1 MAGPHKGFLGV
12 RSKGVLDYTCMTG
25 VAKHALERIGANCI
39 MPILDRRRFGLLA
52 ASAATMPVA
61 NAWGQSPPK
70 GGRRVGLMMAVSSGD
85 GEGQA
90 RVEAFRKGLVEAGLQ
105 PGSVDVDVIWYNGS
119 FEVAKKETLALIGRD
134 VEILVVNG
142 TPGMDAIRAS
152 GTKLPTV
159 FVVVSNPVGAGY
171 VPNLSRPGGHI
182 TGFSTFEPEIAGKW
196 LQILRQISPGLRNVS
211 MLLDPNFK
219 GFNSL
224 LEAVEMIAPRHGI
237 VPHAA
242 RASSLQEIEAA
253 LAVISKQEM
262 PGLIVS
268 PSPINTVNRRKLI
281 ESANAARIPAIY
293 PFRFYVRDGALTAY
307 GFNAADQF
315 RRAAGYVSR
324 ILRGEKP
331 GDLPVQSPSLFEF
344 GINLKTAKAI
354 GVTIPQSL
362 LVSADEIIE

>member
-1 MAGPHKGFLGV
+1 
-12 RSKGVLDYTCMTG
+12 MTD
-25 VAKHALERIGANCI
+25 VASHIPERIGANII
-39 MPILDRRRFGLLA
+39 MRALNRRRFGLIA
-52 ASAATMPVA
+52 ASAATIPLA
-61 NAWGQSPPK
+61 NAWGQSPAK
-70 GGRRVGLMMAVSSGD
+70 GARRVGLMMAVSSGD
-85 GEGQA
+85 REGQA
-90 RVEAFRKGLVEAGLQ
+90 RVEAFRKGLVETGLQ
-105 PGSVDVDVIWYNGS
+105 PGSDVDVDVVWYNGK
-119 FEVAKKETLALIGRD
+119 FEAAKEEATALIGRK

-152 GTKLPTV
+152 GIELPTV

-182 TGFSTFEPEIAGKW
+182 TGFSTFEPEMAGKW
-196 LQILRQISPGLRNVS
+196 LQILRQLSPGLRNVN
-211 MLLDPNFK
+211 MLLDPKFK

-224 LEAVEMIAPRHGI
+224 WEAVEMIAPRHGI

-242 RASSLQEIEAA
+242 RASSLPEIEAA
-253 LAVISKQEM
+253 LAVIAKQEM

-281 ESANAARIPAIY
+281 ELANAARIPAVY

-324 ILRGEKP
+324 ILRGERP

-354 GVTIPQSL
+354 GITIPQSL

>member
-1 MAGPHKGFLGV
+1 
-12 RSKGVLDYTCMTG
+12 
-25 VAKHALERIGANCI
+25 
-39 MPILDRRRFGLLA
+39 
-52 ASAATMPVA
+52 
-61 NAWGQSPPK
+61 
-70 GGRRVGLMMAVSSGD
+70 MMAVSSGD
-85 GEGQA
+85 REGQA
-90 RVEAFRKGLVEAGLQ
+90 RVEAFRKGLMESGLQ
-105 PGSVDVDVIWYNGS
+105 PGSDVDVDVVWYNGN
-119 FEVAKKETLALIGRD
+119 FEAAKEETKALIGRN

-182 TGFSTFEPEIAGKW
+182 TGFSTFEPEMAGKW
-196 LQILRQISPGLRNVS
+196 LQILRQLSPGLRNVN
-211 MLLDPNFK
+211 MLLDPKFK

-224 LEAVEMIAPRHGI
+224 WETVETIAPRHGI

-242 RASSLQEIEAA
+242 RASSLPEIEAA
-253 LAVISKQEM
+253 LAVIAKQEM

-281 ESANAARIPAIY
+281 ELANAARIPAVY

-354 GVTIPQSL
+354 GITIPQSL
-362 LVSADEIIE
+362 QVSADEIIE

>member
-1 MAGPHKGFLGV
+1 ML
-12 RSKGVLDYTCMTG
+12 
-25 VAKHALERIGANCI
+25 
-39 MPILDRRRFGLLA
+39 ILNRRRFGLLA
-52 ASAATMPVA
+52 ASTATMPMA

-70 GGRRVGLMMAVSSGD
+70 GRRVGLMMAVSSGD
-85 GEGQA
+85 AEGQA
-90 RVEAFRKGLVEAGLQ
+90 RVEAFRKGLIESGLQ
-105 PGSVDVDVIWYNGS
+105 PGSDVEVDVIWYNGS
-119 FEVAKKETLALIGRD
+119 FEMAKKETQALIDRR
-134 VEILVVNG
+134 VEIFVVNG

-152 GTKLPTV
+152 GTQLPTV

-182 TGFSTFEPEIAGKW
+182 TGFSTFEPEFAGKW
-196 LQILRQISPGLRNVS
+196 LQILRQISPGLRNVN

-224 LEAVEMIAPRHGI
+224 WEAVAMIAPRHGI

-242 RASSLQEIEAA
+242 RASSLQQIEAA
-253 LAVISKQEM
+253 LEVISKQEM

-281 ESANAARIPAIY
+281 ELANAARIPAIY

-315 RRAAGYVSR
+315 KRAGGYVNR

-331 GDLPVQSPSLFEF
+331 GDLPVQSPNLFEF

-362 LVSADEIIE
+362 LVLADEIIE